1 MSGLKQILVGHRL
14 LGWLDD
20 MTVGM
25 RADNVMDLMDD
36 LVERG
41 VMCVVDDVAVGMLDD
56 NVIDSMDG
64 PS

>member
-1 MSGLKQILVGHRL
+1 
-14 LGWLDD
+14 